1 MNTNPIPNHEENK
14 GKKKINGCILS
25 LLILGGIFLIVWSM
39 GAFLIAED
47 PLVNADVIVLLSGGK
62 EDRLMEAVRL
72 FEDGYGQRIILTQ
85 TDQDRLD
92 PETNR
97 AVEKMYSVINQGI
110 SQENVMLAKEVATST
125 YEEAQAV
132 FAEMQYFGVGS
143 CTVVTDAF
151 HSRRTKIIFNDAFR
165 GSGLKVFI
173 HPVENQWYRGID
185 WWTHSEGWQVMISE
199 WIKLIG
205 YWAGLGRN

>member
-1 MNTNPIPNHEENK
+1 MNINHPAMLEKSKKNRK
-14 GKKKINGCILS
+14 GNGCLVP
-25 LLILGGIFLIVWSM
+25 LLTIGGVFIMLWLM
-39 GAFLIAED
+39 GAFLIAKD

-72 FEDGYGQRIILTQ
+72 FFDGYGQKIILTQ

-97 AVEKMYSVINQGI
+97 AVEKMHSVINQGI
-110 SQENVMLAKEVATST
+110 SQEYVILTQEVATST

-132 FAEMQYFGVGS
+132 IAEMQYFGIGS
-143 CTVVTDAF
+143 CTVITDAF

-165 GSGLKVFI
+165 GSGIKVYI
-173 HPVENQWYRGID
+173 HPVEGQWYRGID
-185 WWTHSEGWQVMISE
+185 WWTHAEGWQVMASE

-205 YWAGLGRN
+205 YWAGLGRD